1 VSAGEDDQ
9 EPAAAMPVSWSG
21 AASVPAAP
29 AGERFPV
36 AQPRFVQ
43 GGVLGRGGMGEV
55 QLAWDTVLCREVAL
69 KVPVDDRHAALLLE
83 EARLTA
89 RLDHPAVVPIYDAG
103 ALPDGRR
110 FYAMRVVRGED
121 LRRLIARSPPGPE
134 RLELARVV
142 LAAAQGVAHA
152 HDQGIVHRDL
162 SPRNVRVSRRGEVLV
177 LDWGLAVELPAPR
190 AVGSGTPGF
199 RAPELEVEGEASPR
213 SDVWSLGA
221 ILHEALVGPSSAPQ
235 APLPRWVP
243 AALRAVAQHA
253 RAEAPA
259 ARYADAGHF
268 ADDLRRALDGQP
280 VSVRPEDT
288 VERLGRLARRHPRT
302 VAAAVLASLALSL
315 VVAGAAAVTSRSRAQ
330 LVEQMASHLEER
342 GEEALRRG
350 LEPEALAAAQEAQAL
365 RPSARTRGLLAALGR
380 RAGVSAE
387 IVGDEG
393 CATAAVGAG
402 AVRACV
408 GDGVLWLER
417 PGAAR
422 VRLAEVGER
431 ELVAEVLPGGG
442 VLVGREGAQH
452 AFELLFFGPSGE
464 RLGAA
469 QPPNGGRVSWTPFEG
484 GALAGLADD
493 LVLYDAGGQ
502 ERARRRPCGPVPLHG
517 AVTAPGHDGRG
528 APWVV
533 CQGQRLREV
542 FGEREV
548 PVPATLRG
556 PTAAVHVGAGQ
567 VLVGTAHGRLGL
579 LSLHTGAVGLTLEGG
594 LGAVR
599 RLRALD
605 EATVLV
611 VGEKGV
617 GLWQT
622 ALSAWLHVEHRP
634 APFNAGVADGRVLL
648 WGERERTRWTLPQS
662 APLAALAWSEGVS
675 ALAVSPDGEWL
686 ALGSGEGV
694 VRLASVRTGALT
706 LHGAATTQV
715 VKGLAFSPDG
725 RQLAVASSGPL
736 GLALLPVPTL
746 APARTVAQSSRG
758 VAFLADDELLTFV
771 WSGVHFRWPCSLEQR
786 EVFTLEGDDGAGVR
800 AARAGGRTW
809 LLTEHERLYELT
821 GRSEGREASGA
832 RDFALSPEGG
842 TIALLREREVVVRG
856 VDEVGEGWRLPLRE
870 RAVALALGPG
880 AQRLAVGYRD
890 GRVEVYA
897 VGDAEPVLAV
907 APFTQRVGELVFDPN
922 GRWLAASSWDGRAR
936 LLALAG
942 SEAAA
947 GNSR

>member
-1 VSAGEDDQ
+1 
-9 EPAAAMPVSWSG
+9 
-21 AASVPAAP
+21 
-29 AGERFPV
+29 
-36 AQPRFVQ
+36 
-43 GGVLGRGGMGEV
+43 
-55 QLAWDTVLCREVAL
+55 
-69 KVPVDDRHAALLLE
+69 
-83 EARLTA
+83 
-89 RLDHPAVVPIYDAG
+89 
-103 ALPDGRR
+103 
-110 FYAMRVVRGED
+110 
-121 LRRLIARSPPGPE
+121 
-134 RLELARVV
+134 
-142 LAAAQGVAHA
+142 
-152 HDQGIVHRDL
+152 
-162 SPRNVRVSRRGEVLV
+162 
-177 LDWGLAVELPAPR
+177 
-190 AVGSGTPGF
+190 
-199 RAPELEVEGEASPR
+199 
-213 SDVWSLGA
+213 
-221 ILHEALVGPSSAPQ
+221 
-235 APLPRWVP
+235 
-243 AALRAVAQHA
+243 VAQHA

-771 WSGVHFRWPCSLEQR
+771 WSGVHFRWPCSLAPR
-786 EVFTLEGDDGAGVR
+786 APGAAHGCSPSTSGCTSSRDGLRGARRR
-800 AARAGGRTW
+800 APGTSRCLQRAGPSRCCAS
-809 LLTEHERLYELT
+809 
-821 GRSEGREASGA
+821 GRSWCGGLMRWGRGGACRCASGPSPSLWGREPSASRWGTA
-832 RDFALSPEGG
+832 TAGWRSTRWGMPSRCWRWPPSPSAWGSWCSTRTAGGWPPAHGMAGRVCWRSPE
-842 TIALLREREVVVRG
+842 AK
-856 VDEVGEGWRLPLRE
+856 
-870 RAVALALGPG
+870 
-880 AQRLAVGYRD
+880 QRLATA
-890 GRVEVYA
+890 GRPPRYERIRCR
-897 VGDAEPVLAV
+897 
-907 APFTQRVGELVFDPN
+907 FR
-922 GRWLAASSWDGRAR
+922 R
-936 LLALAG
+936 
-942 SEAAA
+942 
-947 GNSR
+947 SRRMN